1 MNFDNIIGN
10 EKVKELLNKTIS
22 SNNILHSYMFLGVEG
37 IGKSLFAKE
46 FAKMILCGETQRPC
60 NKCKSCIE
68 FENNNNPDFTIID
81 TEEKNIK
88 IEQIRYIEQ
97 KISEKPITSNR
108 KVYIINNSDTMTRE
122 AQNCLLKT
130 LEEPPEYATI
140 ILIASNEN
148 KLLNTIRSRCIK
160 VNFNKLR
167 EEEIQKYLQENT
179 DGAVSQNMISFCDG
193 SLGKALKIYEQNEM
207 YNELEE
213 LINKMETKDL
223 VYILNNA
230 EVLYSKKEYIYDLL
244 EYINILLLRTR
255 QIQKINSVKYVEE
268 AKKRLLANSNYDM
281 TIDNLLMKMWEE
293 MNV

>member
-46 FAKMILCGETQRPC
+46 FAKMILCGENERPC

-68 FENNNNPDFTIID
+68 FENNNNPDFIIID

>member
-10 EKVKELLNKTIS
+10 EKVKELLNKTIN
-22 SNNILHSYMFLGVEG
+22 SNNILHSYMFLGIEG

-46 FAKMILCGETQRPC
+46 FAKMILCGENERPC

-160 VNFNKLR
+160 VNFNKLK

-179 DGAVSQNMISFCDG
+179 DGAVTQNMISFCDG

>member
-46 FAKMILCGETQRPC
+46 FAKMILCGENERPC